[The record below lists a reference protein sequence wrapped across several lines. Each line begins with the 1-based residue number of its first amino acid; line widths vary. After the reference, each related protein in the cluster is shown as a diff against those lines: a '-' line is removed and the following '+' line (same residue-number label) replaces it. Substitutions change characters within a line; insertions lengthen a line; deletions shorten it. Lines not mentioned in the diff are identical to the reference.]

1 MSALVHPSLC
11 LCVLSVPL
19 HTCAHLC
26 SCACFF
32 VLVHASGGLVASA
45 SLCTLV
51 HAWPRVSVRLHACAK
66 LSMLVQSRAR
76 WRVFGDAHPG
86 LCKPLRAQAHLC
98 VSLSARLGTACTWWA
113 QAPRVPSSLH
123 LPLLVLCTS
132 PCPLHVPVPLL
143 FTLCPPRDHIYAFD
157 LGQDKRVLYPERVR
171 GTGAPFLGSPGSRWG
186 SPLPSPI
193 SPAAS
198 HLGDAG
204 QGELRHAGQAAGTG
218 HGIWGMGHMSTG
230 YRGTGYRGMGA
241 LRTGI
246 WGHRGRW
253 YRGVGVW
260 ECRGRGSWSVRGW
273 GYKAWGREG
282 TRYRGV
288 G

>member
-1 MSALVHPSLC
+1 MLLQA
-11 LCVLSVPL
+11 
-19 HTCAHLC
+19 CAHLC
-26 SCACFF
+26 TPGLACPY
-32 VLVHASGGLVASA
+32 V
-45 SLCTLV
+45 
-51 HAWPRVSVRLHACAK
+51 
-66 LSMLVQSRAR
+66 SMLVPSCLCLCSLGLAGVCLEMLILVCASHCVRR
-76 WRVFGDAHPG
+76 HTRVCPFLHAWAPLVRGGRRHPVFPPPFTYP
-86 LCKPLRAQAHLC
+86 CWC
-98 VSLSARLGTACTWWA
+98 SAR
-113 QAPRVPSSLH
+113 PRA
-123 LPLLVLCTS
+123 
-132 PCPLHVPVPLL
+132 PLHVLVPLL

-171 GTGAPFLGSPGSRWG
+171 GTGAPFLGSPGSWWG

-230 YRGTGYRGMGA
+230 YRGTGHRGMGV

-246 WGHRGRW
+246 WGRRGRW

-260 ECRGRGSWSVRGW
+260 ECRGRGLWSVRGW